1 MTVLRV
7 AERALA
13 AGFSPATP
21 SAGAVFLHAGW
32 RSCGTWLWATLR
44 DSETVRAFYEPLHE
58 DLARLDR
65 AAIGAFSPGSWGSGH
80 GPGAPYF
87 AEFAGVLNQGGRGVA
102 GYHPRFAFD
111 DFFAAPDRA
120 DPALEAYV
128 TDLLQHAAAEGRL
141 PVLKFCRSLGRVP
154 WFERHFP
161 TAFHAV
167 IVRDPWAQ
175 WRSARAQL
183 ERDKN
188 RYFVLAPFVILAR
201 NTHDPLMAAALAHL
215 RVRLP
220 PHLGRDLGLTTSV
233 CWHHIKHLGW
243 ADRYRGFLAFWTAS
257 NIAALSGEA
266 LAIDADAL
274 STDDEHRTAVQDA
287 MSAAAGLP
295 LSLVPR
301 PDADTPPPSER
312 DDATEAAR
320 AASDALAFL
329 NTQRHRLTPPRARLL
344 EQKLLAH
351 AGGAAPHE
359 TPIAPIEPR
368 APAYAAAVAYVAAT
382 RMLYPLRRA
391 HYHVDRWLKRG

>member
-32 RSCGTWLWATLR
+32 RSCGTWLWAALR
-44 DSETVRAFYEPLHE
+44 DSDTVRAFYEPLHE
-58 DLARLDR
+58 DLAHLDR

-87 AEFAGVLNQGGRGVA
+87 AEFADVLAPGGRGVA

-111 DFFAAPDRA
+111 DFFAGPDRA

-128 TDLLQHAAAEGRL
+128 RDLLDRAAAEGRL

-161 TAFHAV
+161 SAFHAV

-175 WRSARAQL
+175 WTSARAQL
-183 ERDKN
+183 QRDKN

-201 NTHDPLMAAALAHL
+201 NAHDPLLAAALAHL
-215 RVRLP
+215 RVKLP
-220 PHLGRDLGLTTSV
+220 PHLGRDLRLTTSV
-233 CWHHIKHLGW
+233 CWHHVKHLGW
-243 ADRYRGFLAFWTAS
+243 RDRYRGFLAFWTAS
-257 NIAALSGEA
+257 NIAALSGNA

-274 STDDEHRTAVQDA
+274 SADAEHRTAVQDA
-287 MSAAAGLP
+287 MNAACGLP
-295 LSLVPR
+295 LSLMPR
-301 PDADTPPPSER
+301 PDADRSAPATR
-312 DDATEAAR
+312 DEAAEAAR
-320 AASDALAFL
+320 AADDALSFL
-329 NTQRHRLTPPRARLL
+329 AAERHRLAPHRAELV
-344 EQKLLAH
+344 EYKLRSH
-351 AGGAAPHE
+351 AGGA
-359 TPIAPIEPR
+359 TPSEGPIGPIQPP
-368 APAYAAAVAYVAAT
+368 AFAYASAAAYVAAT
-382 RMLYPLRRA
+382 RALYPLRRA
-391 HYHVDRWLKRG
+391 HYHFDRWTRR

>member
-44 DSETVRAFYEPLHE
+44 DSDTVRAYYEPLHE

-65 AAIGAFSPGSWGSGH
+65 AAISAFSPASWGSGH

-102 GYHPRFAFD
+102 GYHRRFAFD

-120 DPALEAYV
+120 DPVLEAYV
-128 TDLLQHAAAEGRL
+128 NDLLHHAAADGRV

-161 TAFHAV
+161 TAVHAV
-167 IVRDPWAQ
+167 VVRDPWAQ

-220 PHLGRDLGLTTSV
+220 PNLGSDLNLTTSV
-233 CWHHIKHLGW
+233 CWHHIKHLSW
-243 ADRYRGFLAFWTAS
+243 ADRYRGFLAFWSAS
-257 NIAALSGEA
+257 NIAALSGAA

-274 STDDEHRTAVQDA
+274 ITSTDHRATVQDA
-287 MSAAAGLP
+287 ISTATGLP
-295 LSLVPR
+295 LLLAPG
-301 PDADTPPPSER
+301 PDADAPPPRREN
-312 DDATEAAR
+312 EAEASR
-320 AASDALAFL
+320 AAAEALAFL
-329 NTQRHRLTPPRARLL
+329 NTQRHRLAPHRAQLL
-344 EQKLLAH
+344 EQKLHAH
-351 AGGAAPHE
+351 AAGAASHE

-368 APAYAAAVAYVAAT
+368 ASAYAAAVAYVAAT
-382 RMLYPLRRA
+382 RALYPLRRA